1 MFKETRILGKIELTA
16 TPQGGVILTVAGESV
31 IVDSAKELASALS
44 EAVANVRDAK
54 VAELESRLT
63 ALQAE
68 AALVSERIEALK
80 S

>member
-16 TPQGGVILTVAGESV
+16 TPQGGVILTVEGESV
-31 IVDSAKELASALS
+31 IVDSAKELASAIA

-54 VAELESRLT
+54 LAELESRLT